1 MANKYTDAVFKC
13 DVRGTDKLVLFILA
27 GFADNEKG
35 ECWPSYKTIARQS
48 GLGYSTV
55 QDSFKRL
62 KDAGFLWVV
71 GRHLIGNT
79 DQYTLIFRLNL
90 EKLQE
95 HVLVSTASRNHYQSE
110 PGMVYREKGQ
120 HVPEAGSP
128 VPGDENH
135 VPGSTDEL
143 ISNSSENSLEDSS
156 ENAIAIANTNLAED
170 QQQKTA
176 GETPAT
182 PQSPVQ
188 QSAVSCSDD
197 TEPEVPEP
205 EVPVWASLPASGP
218 TPPHDSGAL
227 PSLEDEPARWLAN
240 YLWCFLS
247 IREDVEIPH
256 SWEKF
261 WTKDFQDALDTGWS
275 VDDLNV
281 AIRKSQCGKA
291 WDYYKRGASIV
302 ANLEL
307 LVEEGRQLEE
317 KELLG
322 ETECPVCHGLLIG
335 NYIDLLD
342 EHIFDCYD
350 RNTPIDPEDAA
361 EEEAMW
367 LADELVSEGLVREHP
382 DMEMYYPWA
391 DDDDDREIF
400 DPWADMPEQL
410 AQPTIGDQL
419 PY

>member
-1 MANKYTDAVFKC
+1 MANKFTDAVFKC
-13 DVRGTDKLVLFILA
+13 NVKGTDKLVLFTLA
-27 GFADNEKG
+27 GFADNETG
-35 ECWPSYKTIARQS
+35 ECWPSYKTVARQS

-55 QDSFKRL
+55 QDSLRRL
-62 KDAGFLWVV
+62 RDAGFLSVV

-79 DQYTLIFRLNL
+79 DQFTLILRLNL

-95 HVLVSTASRNHYQSE
+95 HVLVSTTSRNHYQSE
-110 PGMVYREKGQ
+110 PGKVHRERGQ
-120 HVPEAGSP
+120 HVSAAGSP
-128 VPGDENH
+128 VPGDGNH
-135 VPGSTDEL
+135 VLGSTDEL
-143 ISNSSENSLEDSS
+143 SMNSSENSLEDSS

-197 TEPEVPEP
+197 TEPEVP
-205 EVPVWASLPASGP
+205 VWASLPVSGP

-227 PSLEDEPARWLAN
+227 PSLEHEPARWLAN

-256 SWEKF
+256 SWERF

-307 LVEEGRQLEE
+307 LVEEEQQLEE
-317 KELLG
+317 EHLLSV
-322 ETECPVCHGLLIG
+322 TECPVCHGALIG

-350 RNTPIDPEDAA
+350 RKNPIDPEDAA

-382 DMEMYYPWA
+382 DMAMFYPWA
-391 DDDDDREIF
+391 DDDRQIF

-410 AQPTIGDQL
+410 AQPTDGQ
-419 PY
+419 PMPN